1 MALADGVCSLEFP
14 SNKHLFAQ
22 LPTLISLGGVTSV
35 QEQCTVLGLWDQKM
49 SGEQKDTKQ
58 EATPNF
64 NSRPLCSLGQD
75 GSAPFMGMRAT
86 FETWNGASLIP
97 QRPLQ
102 KLGMGALSA
111 DGSSPIHALLVS
123 PFPLTSTG
131 EQWQDKKRR

>member
-1 MALADGVCSLEFP
+1 MALADGVCSLEVP
-14 SNKHLFAQ
+14 SNEHLFAQ
-22 LPTLISLGGVTSV
+22 LPTFISLAGVTSV

-49 SGEQKDTKQ
+49 SGEQKDIKQ

-75 GSAPFMGMRAT
+75 GSAPFMGMNIG
-86 FETWNGASLIP
+86 TWNGASLIP
-97 QRPLQ
+97 QRPLK

-131 EQWQDKKRR
+131 EQWQDKKKR